1 MLTAMLIFNI
11 ANDQLFDVEEEN
23 FDPEKQRELEEE
35 MVRLKKQLQ
44 DIESRRAGK
53 YYSSFSLP
61 RHSPDDHQQRA
72 NTLKPRV
79 RN

>member
-1 MLTAMLIFNI
+1 MLKAMLIFNI
-11 ANDQLFDVEEEN
+11 ENDKLYDVEEED

-35 MVRLKKQLQ
+35 MARLEKRLQ
-44 DIESRRAGK
+44 DFESRRAGK
-53 YYSSFSLP
+53 YHSSFSLP